1 MLFIIW
7 KRRYH
12 HFSLSFITS
21 PSLNLKYWQSDTD
34 TNTVQHSEVV
44 KCQPRPRPYSRR
56 GPNHT
61 LPTHCKP
68 VLKLQHSRT
77 DNSQYRQDLVWR
89 HLGLLSYRFILLL
102 NNEIRS
108 QMNFSI
114 RLKCWIWQ
122 FKKFT

>member
-1 MLFIIW
+1 MDIPVPWVEKNIITQTCLL
-7 KRRYH
+7 
-12 HFSLSFITS
+12 SLHRVLTFNT
-21 PSLNLKYWQSDTD
+21 DTD

-56 GPNHT
+56 RPNHN

-77 DNSQYRQDLVWR
+77 DNSQCRQDLVWR
-89 HLGLLSYRFILLL
+89 HLGLLSYIFIGLL
-102 NNEIRS
+102 NNEVRS
-108 QMNFSI
+108 QMNFTI

-122 FKKFT
+122 YKKFS